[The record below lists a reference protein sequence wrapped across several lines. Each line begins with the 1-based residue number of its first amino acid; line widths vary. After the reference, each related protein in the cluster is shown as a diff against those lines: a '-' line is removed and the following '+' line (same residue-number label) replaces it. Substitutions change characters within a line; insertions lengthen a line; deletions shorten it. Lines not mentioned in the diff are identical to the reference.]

1 MILPE
6 RDSPDFQDLTDHLAA
21 LLEREKRRG
30 RDFLRLGAGGRRALD
45 ALAAKNDSDRRGEF
59 GPGASARVSAG
70 DPDPG
75 PALKDLD
82 ERIRRCHSCSL
93 GSKRLQAVP
102 GEGPPRT
109 PIMVLGEGPG
119 EEEDRTGRPFVG
131 PAGELLTK
139 MLRAIELPRENV
151 FIGNVVKCRPPGNRN
166 PEPEELQACF
176 PFLKEQVQIIRPRVL
191 VALGGFAAR
200 TLTGSERKISELR
213 GKSFTFEGRLVIP
226 TYHPAYLLRSP
237 QYKREAWEDLK
248 KIRRELDRL
257 QAE

>member
-1 MILPE
+1 VILPE
-6 RDSPDFQDLTDHLAA
+6 RDSPDIQDLTDTLAA
-21 LLEREKRRG
+21 MLEREKRRG
-30 RDFLRLGAGGRRALD
+30 RVFLRLGAGGRRALA
-45 ALAAKNDSDRRGEF
+45 ALAAKNDSDQGGGS
-59 GPGASARVSAG
+59 GPRAPARVSAG
-70 DPDPG
+70 AIDPG
-75 PALKDLD
+75 PALKNLE
-82 ERIRRCHSCSL
+82 ERIYRCRSCSL

-109 PIMVLGEGPG
+109 QIMVVGEGPG

-139 MLRAIELPRENV
+139 MLQAIDLPREKV

-166 PEPEELQACF
+166 PEPEELQTCF

-200 TLTGSERKISELR
+200 TLSGSERKISELR
-213 GKSFTFEGRLVIP
+213 GKSFTFEGRLVIS

-237 QYKREAWEDLK
+237 QFKREAWEDLK

-257 QAE
+257 KAE